1 MSDPFP
7 PLGWSPQPES
17 WPYWMPQAFMG
28 LLPPLPTSP
37 SPAPK
42 QLEDPWSELSTSQ
55 SLERLGV
62 PAATAPQ
69 PSELW
74 DRSTPSWLRS
84 AIAPSGGILGSFPP
98 ANNLGTEKPPAWS
111 LAPAVSSGGLLAQ
124 LAQPSDP
131 AEQRA
136 PAWPAPPFDASLGS
150 AWAPA
155 APIAH
160 LASTHIWP
168 FAPLRRSPSAAPF
181 PGNSFYLSQ
190 VPPAPDWESVPA
202 DATTGITQSVGE
214 TPGLPSWGAAV
225 PGSSPENSPPDEAAL
240 ADEARRVAGLR
251 LGRRERPSVL
261 ARSSPPSPETE
272 AAAGDPGLRERA
284 RLNFLNSY
292 YRGTLFGAGRLAGL
306 AQLAATPDE
315 EGISPDLKRV
325 RDDLR
330 QEYRQITADLA
341 RYDRMRSFGSAG
353 ELGAAALGQLGGA
366 VLSPESWLGLNAK
379 GATWLWRSGKAAL
392 QQGAIT
398 GTADPIVQALNI
410 RAGVQEQYDPA
421 RTGLAVGAGALLGAG
436 GRLGSESL
444 SQQLSSK
451 ESVLSN
457 LYRWTERTLRVLDPS
472 NSELRRTNTAIWIP
486 TTEDL
491 ARLNNEIT
499 RIKEER
505 KNLKHLETHHVA
517 AQEFKSDF
525 KRLDIE
531 PEDYL
536 MFMHVEDHRLKPGGV
551 HTGPN
556 NWNGQLRRFFNNK
569 GDWTE
574 QEALEQLNKMM
585 GGIPPWRAP

>member
-7 PLGWSPQPES
+7 PLGWSPQLES

-272 AAAGDPGLRERA
+272 AAADDPGLRERA

-486 TTEDL
+486 TTKDL

-536 MFMHVEDHRLKPGGV
+536 MFYAC
-551 HTGPN
+551 
-556 NWNGQLRRFFNNK
+556 RRPPSK
-569 GDWTE
+569 AGRRTYR
-574 QEALEQLNKMM
+574 AEQLEWT
-585 GGIPPWRAP
+585 IAQIL